1 MDVSQAVHRRTSV
14 RAFLPD
20 PVSGSVV
27 RDILERAL
35 RSPSGGNLQPWRVHA
50 VAGGAMA
57 ELRTLMAGRLVEAM
71 SEGMTRGGG
80 PGGEGSEYAVYP
92 EGLHEPYRSRR
103 FAVGEEMYARLGI
116 ERMDKAGRLMWFARN
131 FDFFGAPVGL
141 FFSLDRRM
149 GPPQWSDMGML
160 MQTVM
165 LLAVERGL
173 DTCAQEAWSVWPK
186 TVGGFLG
193 LDADHM
199 LFAGMALGRRDPAHP
214 LSEFRSGRATLDE
227 VAVLMGV
234 D

>member
-1 MDVSQAVHRRTSV
+1 MDVSQAVDRRTSV

-20 PVSGSVV
+20 PVPGGAV
-27 RDILERAL
+27 RDILSRAL
-35 RSPSGGNLQPWRVHA
+35 RAPSGGNLQPWRIHA
-50 VAGGAMA
+50 LAGEPLA
-57 ELRTLMAGRLVEAM
+57 ELRTLMRGRLAQAAAD
-71 SEGMTRGGG
+71 GAL
-80 PGGEGSEYAVYP
+80 GGEGAEYAVYP
-92 EGLHEPYRSRR
+92 EALHEPYRSRR
-103 FAVGEEMYARLGI
+103 FAVGEGMYARLGI
-116 ERMDKAGRLMWFARN
+116 ERMDKAGRLLWFARN

-165 LLAVERGL
+165 LLAVERGY

-193 LDADHM
+193 LDDAHM

-214 LSEFRSGRATLDE
+214 LSEFRADRAALEE
-227 VAVLMGV
+227 VAELRGFE
-234 D
+234 

>member
-1 MDVSQAVHRRTSV
+1 MDVSEAVDRRTSV
-14 RAFLPD
+14 RAFLPE
-20 PVSGSVV
+20 PVPGEVV
-27 RDILERAL
+27 RDILGRAL
-35 RSPSGGNLQPWRVHA
+35 RAPSGGNLQPWRIHA
-50 VAGGAMA
+50 VAGEPMA
-57 ELRTLMAGRLVEAM
+57 EFRALMQGRLADAAASGSMAG
-71 SEGMTRGGG
+71 EGA
-80 PGGEGSEYAVYP
+80 EYAVYP
-92 EGLHEPYRSRR
+92 EALHEPYRGRR
-103 FAVGEEMYARLGI
+103 FAVGEGMYARLGI
-116 ERMDKAGRLMWFARN
+116 DRLNKAGRLMWFARN

-165 LLAVERGL
+165 LLAVERGY

-186 TVGGFLG
+186 TVGAFLG

-214 LSEFRSGRATLDE
+214 LSEFRAEREPLEA
-227 VAVLMGV
+227 VAELRGF